1 MNDIFSNFCVP
12 IAFKDWTVLYRNIL
26 EVFAILCYLEMIFVC
41 FIALLFYIF
50 MCSEM
55 LDCKKCDR
63 CILQEGWHVVL
74 YCWILFDSCFT
85 ILLHASQLC
94 KQCSCFTYCERT
106 VYVIFRYL
114 LWFSSFHRLNCFIIF
129 WIFLCS
135 SVILC
140 VLVL

>member
-1 MNDIFSNFCVP
+1 MTFLVTSVFQLLSKTELFYTVIFWRFLQFCV
-12 IAFKDWTVLYRNIL
+12 IWKWFLCVLL
-26 EVFAILCYLEMIFVC
+26 LCC
-41 FIALLFYIF
+41 FTFF